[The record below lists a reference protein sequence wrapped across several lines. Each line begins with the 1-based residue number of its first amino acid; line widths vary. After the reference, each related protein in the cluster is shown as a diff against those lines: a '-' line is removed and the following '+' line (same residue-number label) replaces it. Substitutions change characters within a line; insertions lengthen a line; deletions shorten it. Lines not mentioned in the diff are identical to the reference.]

1 MNPDLYAST
10 RRSATAHNEQRTGE
24 RRLAVLA
31 SIRTARNLGRVC
43 SVAAGVLGSAVA
55 AVLTGFGLWAPVLS
69 KASVIGCLMV
79 AVCVAWGSAVLLPV
93 PSSGAVWFG
102 APLAIG
108 LVAAGITGQW
118 WGFAAGL
125 GCLLIP
131 LLSLAFYRSDARQ
144 RS

>member
-43 SVAAGVLGSAVA
+43 SVAAAVLGSAVA
-55 AVLTGFGLWAPVLS
+55 ALLTGFGLWAPILS
-69 KASVIGCLMV
+69 KASVIGCLMA
-79 AVCVAWGSAVLLPV
+79 AVFVAWGSAVLLPA
-93 PSSGAVWFG
+93 PSSRLVWFG

-108 LVAAGITGQW
+108 LAGAAITGQW
-118 WGFAAGL
+118 WGLAAGL

-131 LLSLAFYRSDARQ
+131 LLSLAFYRSDARR